1 MTTTVKR
8 GAGRPAAAAKRK
20 KHAQRTP
27 LPPRGRSGVAGGG
40 PTAKV
45 LKDERERQQRAAIVS
60 DNPLLDKSLRKA
72 NEAADVAT
80 AHGWKTQVKVGP
92 GTFVKVWAERATN
105 GTTETVTCSWEDGRM
120 SMEDMPKVIIENKAG
135 AHREVLLRNASAFK
149 QQVSKD
155 SDRPVALAVKSTRT
169 AKRDGNGD
177 VTGVLPFTETA
188 TDVVVLDALR
198 GAQIT
203 WRNGLA
209 SGRVEQGTI
218 NAKVRHGMHYR
229 ITPHPNKAGE
239 RILHFIDEETKQHRA
254 VALSKIVRV
263 LR

>member
-45 LKDERERQQRAAIVS
+45 LKDERERQQRAAITS

-80 AHGWKTQVKVGP
+80 ANGWETQVKVGP
-92 GTFVKVWAERATN
+92 GTFVKVWAKRATN
-105 GTTETVTCSWEDGRM
+105 GTTETVTCTWEDGRM
-120 SMEDMPKVIIENKAG
+120 SMEDMPKVIIENTHG
-135 AHREVLLRNASAFK
+135 ASRTVLLRNASAFK
-149 QQVSKD
+149 QQVSKED
-155 SDRPVALAVKSTRT
+155 DRPVALAVKSTRS
-169 AKRDGNGD
+169 KRGDNGD
-177 VTGVLPFTETA
+177 AAGVLPFTESA
-188 TDVVVLDALR
+188 ADVVILDALR

-209 SGRVEQGTI
+209 SGRVEHGTI
-218 NAKVRHGMHYR
+218 SPKAKHGMHYR

-239 RILHFIDEETKQHRA
+239 RILHFIDEENKQHRA
-254 VALSKIVRV
+254 VALSRIVRV